1 MSERFRPIGGR
12 LLTPHFYFLGLLLL
26 IAAWF
31 IAKRFIFGI
40 GAVSNLSDGFP
51 WGIWITYDV
60 VTGTAIACGGYAMAL
75 MVYVFNR
82 GQFHPMIRAALL
94 TSVFGYTLAGASI
107 IVDVGRW
114 WQLYNVFLPQ
124 YMNLNSVMLEVALCV
139 TLYTVVLWIEFSPT
153 ILEAM
158 QAKRWLRNLRHFLFI
173 AIGLGIL
180 LPTMHQSSLGSLLI
194 IAGDKV
200 HPLWQ
205 TNIIPLLFLLT
216 AITMGYSIVVFESLY
231 ASVNLRRP
239 LETPLLS
246 KISAVIPWLLIV
258 YLVLRIGESV
268 ISGDILFLFR
278 GGSEPLLFMLEV
290 ALFVYV
296 IRNLRDEKQRV
307 RPTVLFWTSL
317 AVLLGG
323 ALYRFD
329 AFMIAFD
336 PGPGWHYFPA
346 VGEMMIT
353 IGIVAFEIM
362 AYLFFV
368 KMTPVMMVGLGES
381 GSAVGLSGASS
392 GKRPTA
398 TASDRL
404 SGQTRGE
411 GGFPPRA
418 VTSA

>member
-1 MSERFRPIGGR
+1 MKERYSPVGGR
-12 LLTPHFYFLGLLLL
+12 LLTPQFYFLGVLLA
-26 IAAWF
+26 IGAYF
-31 IAKRFIFGI
+31 IIKRFIFGI
-40 GAVSNLSDGFP
+40 GAVSDLSDGFP

-60 VTGTAIACGGYAMAL
+60 VTGTAIACGGYAMAI

-114 WQLYNVFLPQ
+114 WQLYNVFLPW

-139 TLYTVVLWIEFSPT
+139 TLYTLVLWIEFSPT

-158 QAKRWLRNLRHFLFI
+158 HANRWLRRLRHVMFI
-173 AIGLGIL
+173 VAGLGLL

-216 AITMGYSIVVFESLY
+216 AITMGYAMVVFESLY
-231 ASVNLRRP
+231 ASVNLNRP
-239 LETPLLS
+239 LETALLS
-246 KISAVIPWLLIV
+246 KVSAVIPWLLIG
-258 YLVLRIGESV
+258 YMGLRFGDLALTGKIGY
-268 ISGDILFLFR
+268 LFR
-278 GGSEPLLFMLEV
+278 SGIEPYLFAIEMLLLLYAIV
-290 ALFVYV
+290 KL
-296 IRNLRDEKQRV
+296 LDKDERV
-307 RPTVLFWTSL
+307 RPTVLFRAAL
-317 AVLLGG
+317 AVLIGG
-323 ALYRFD
+323 SLYRFN
-329 AFMIAFD
+329 AFLIAFD

-353 IGIVAFEIM
+353 IGIIAFEIM

-368 KMTPVMMVGLGES
+368 KKTPVLLASPSERAAAGGARRRADQGAKGLN
-381 GSAVGLSGASS
+381 AIARGA
-392 GKRPTA
+392 GAHPPALPT
-398 TASDRL
+398 
-404 SGQTRGE
+404 
-411 GGFPPRA
+411 
-418 VTSA
+418 

>member
-31 IAKRFIFGI
+31 VAKRFIFGI

-216 AITMGYSIVVFESLY
+216 AITMGYAIVVFESLY

-239 LETPLLS
+239 LETALLS
-246 KISAVIPWLLIV
+246 KISAVIPWLLII

-296 IRNLRDEKQRV
+296 IRHLRDEEQRV

-392 GKRPTA
+392 GQQPAT

>member
-1 MSERFRPIGGR
+1 MKERYSPVGGR
-12 LLTPHFYFLGLLLL
+12 LLTPQFYFLGVLLA
-26 IAAWF
+26 IGAYF
-31 IAKRFIFGI
+31 IIKRFIFGI
-40 GAVSNLSDGFP
+40 GAVSDLSDGFP

-60 VTGTAIACGGYAMAL
+60 VTGTAIACGGYAMAIL
-75 MVYVFNR
+75 VYVFNR

-114 WQLYNVFLPQ
+114 WQLYNVFLPW

-139 TLYTVVLWIEFSPT
+139 TLYTLVLWIELSPA

-158 QAKRWLRNLRHFLFI
+158 HANRWLRRLRHVMFI
-173 AIGLGIL
+173 VAGLGLL

-216 AITMGYSIVVFESLY
+216 AITMGYAMVVFESLY
-231 ASVNLRRP
+231 ASVNLNRP
-239 LETPLLS
+239 LETALLS
-246 KISAVIPWLLIV
+246 KVSAVIPWLLIG
-258 YLVLRIGESV
+258 YMALRFGDLLLSDKIGY
-268 ISGDILFLFR
+268 LFR
-278 GGSEPLLFMLEV
+278 SGIEPYLFAIEMLLLLYAIV
-290 ALFVYV
+290 KL
-296 IRNLRDEKQRV
+296 LDKDERV
-307 RPTVLFWTSL
+307 RPTVLFRAAL
-317 AVLLGG
+317 AVLIGG
-323 ALYRFD
+323 SLYRFN
-329 AFMIAFD
+329 AFLIAFD

-368 KMTPVMMVGLGES
+368 KKTPVLLASPSERAAAGGARRPADQGAKGLN
-381 GSAVGLSGASS
+381 AIARGA
-392 GKRPTA
+392 GAHPPALPT
-398 TASDRL
+398 
-404 SGQTRGE
+404 
-411 GGFPPRA
+411 
-418 VTSA
+418 